1 MHYRKH
7 TLHAKHIYTLHVKG
21 DLSRQAGERH
31 WARYLTGTGASLQAL
46 CGSSLALRL
55 FGGLICSEGPML
67 GELQISGL
75 AVMFKSFA
83 RHIGKAQVPSQ
94 GTKFR

>member
-1 MHYRKH
+1 MGELHSFLQPFRATRRRVRESCTRGN
-7 TLHAKHIYTLHVKG
+7 TLHAKHISTLHVKG

-67 GELQISGL
+67 GELQISGRD
-75 AVMFKSFA
+75 V
-83 RHIGKAQVPSQ
+83 
-94 GTKFR
+94 